1 MSKNSDFIPDQAISG
16 ERCKKRNCTPEGVET
31 VLTTVDLK
39 EIDEIIEKL
48 HIQKKAK
55 GSK

>member
-1 MSKNSDFIPDQAISG
+1 MMKKIIRTISG
-16 ERCKKRNCTPEGVET
+16 ERCKKRNCHTEGVET

-39 EIDEIIEKL
+39 EIDEIIEKFSV
-48 HIQKKAK
+48 QKKAK